1 MTESFRTFLFE
12 SICRPCLYAF
22 GPQARSFGASVG
34 RHAAEKSLFVGPQDY
49 YKVVIDDFDGKTI
62 KAWHLEDKKG
72 NKTDNLA
79 GRSQGLHI
87 DAVVGDKCRS
97 TAHFFSRV
105 NSALL
110 REATAAAAKK

>member
-1 MTESFRTFLFE
+1 MLENKDEIELDNSSNVF
-12 SICRPCLYAF
+12 A
-22 GPQARSFGASVG
+22 GPQN
-34 RHAAEKSLFVGPQDY
+34 Y
-49 YKVVIDDFDGKTI
+49 YKVMIDDFDGKTI
-62 KAWHLEDKKG
+62 NAWHIEDKDG
-72 NKTDNLA
+72 NKTANLA

>member
-1 MTESFRTFLFE
+1 MLENKDEIELGKTSNVF
-12 SICRPCLYAF
+12 A
-22 GPQARSFGASVG
+22 
-34 RHAAEKSLFVGPQDY
+34 GPQDY

-62 KAWHLEDKKG
+62 KAWHLEDKDG
-72 NKTDNLA
+72 NRTANLA
-79 GRSQGLHI
+79 GRSQGQHI

-110 REATAAAAKK
+110 REATTAANAKK